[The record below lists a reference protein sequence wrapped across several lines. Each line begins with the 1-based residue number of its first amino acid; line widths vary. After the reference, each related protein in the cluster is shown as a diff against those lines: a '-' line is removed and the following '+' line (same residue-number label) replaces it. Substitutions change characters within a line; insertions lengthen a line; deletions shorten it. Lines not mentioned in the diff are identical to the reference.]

1 MKILSLTLSLVFLL
15 TVMAV
20 SLDSDRKYIVLQR
33 DAAKTAPFSEAVLVG
48 NTLYIAG
55 HLGID
60 PKTGKPGATPEE
72 EARLVMESLKRT
84 VEAAGLSMADIVSVQ
99 VFCSDVS
106 VFAHGSSPS
115 RETISAA
122 CWRVSRSV
130 SRAHGA
136 CRIEAAIPTRCWRAR
151 ASPSNRSMFC
161 WKVKCGSAET
171 TAIRRFSWG
180 SPSRECSWVK
190 YRCCSTV
197 PIWRRCAR

>member
-60 PKTGKPGATPEE
+60 PTTGKPGATPEE
-72 EARLVMESLKRT
+72 EARFVMESLKRT
-84 VEAAGLSMADIVSVQ
+84 VEAAGLTMDDIVSVQ

-106 VFAHGSSPS
+106 VFDAFNSIYRTYFHGHYP
-115 RETISAA
+115 
-122 CWRVSRSV
+122 
-130 SRAHGA
+130 
-136 CRIEAAIPTRCWRAR
+136 AR
-151 ASPSNRSMFC
+151 AFIGAGKLLFNARFEVQGIA
-161 WKVKCGSAET
+161 VKL
-171 TAIRRFSWG
+171 
-180 SPSRECSWVK
+180 
-190 YRCCSTV
+190 
-197 PIWRRCAR
+197 